1 MSNQNNTTLAERTP
15 FLLPDMVAGDG
26 FSQEELAEDM
36 DGLNLGFQRVK
47 IPGSG
52 MLVFEMP
59 GDNPDNPEYVQTLE
73 GVILHSHNA
82 NVYWPEGSEYDDNT
96 PPQCQSDD
104 GKLGVGCPG
113 GLCASCGYNIFGSGP
128 NGKGKACKNM
138 RVLYLLQSGG
148 FMPIQLSLPPTSIK
162 PYTNFLNSAFLARRR
177 GLCGSVVRISLKKE
191 NNGKDDYSV
200 ARFERLYDFT
210 GEELARVKACA
221 ESFKEQLKLIQEQRT
236 AARETN
242 AGSEVEMGRPARVM
256 PDNEGHFSVG
266 ATIVSGEYGGLPD

>member
-96 PPQCQSDD
+96 PPQCQSMD
-104 GKLGVGCPG
+104 GVQGYGDPG
-113 GLCASCGYNIFGSGP
+113 LLCEACGNNQFGSS
-128 NGKGKACKNM
+128 GKGKIC
-138 RVLYLLQSGG
+138 
-148 FMPIQLSLPPTSIK
+148 
-162 PYTNFLNSAFLARRR
+162 SATR
-177 GLCGSVVRISLKKE
+177 S
-191 NNGKDDYSV
+191 
-200 ARFERLYDFT
+200 
-210 GEELARVKACA
+210 
-221 ESFKEQLKLIQEQRT
+221 
-236 AARETN
+236 
-242 AGSEVEMGRPARVM
+242 
-256 PDNEGHFSVG
+256 
-266 ATIVSGEYGGLPD
+266 